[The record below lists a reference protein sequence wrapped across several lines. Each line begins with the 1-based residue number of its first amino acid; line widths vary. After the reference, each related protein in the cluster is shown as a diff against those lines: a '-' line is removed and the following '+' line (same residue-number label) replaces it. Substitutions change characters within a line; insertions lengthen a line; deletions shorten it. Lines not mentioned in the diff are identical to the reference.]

1 MLALMLS
8 LGCFKAT
15 YTTDED
21 VSGDKPEHEIWRNRV
36 LYGIIEI
43 EDPVNIEELCRG
55 GFAQIHTEVD
65 LLAALATI
73 GPSVALSWVAG
84 LGLLQPYAP
93 SNVHVWCKNGAAYRA
108 TVTPDGAVVY
118 LEAPIGQEIPEELGG
133 SLRSAS
139 GTEAGAKHPAAWPAG
154 AEPELSASAWP
165 PKEGEVQ
172 FDSPDCLG
180 SDCGILVHRHH
191 REGTCPHFYYW
202 LQWPAQRAP
211 LLFRLRM
218 VRQPKSDL

>member
-1 MLALMLS
+1 MLALILG

-15 YTTDED
+15 YTTGMD
-21 VSGDKPEHEIWRNRV
+21 VSKAKPEHEIWRNRV

-65 LLAALATI
+65 PLAALATI
-73 GPSVALSWVAG
+73 GPSVMLSWVG

-133 SLRSAS
+133 YSQ
-139 GTEAGAKHPAAWPAG
+139 ECAG
-154 AEPELSASAWP
+154 E
-165 PKEGEVQ
+165 
-172 FDSPDCLG
+172 
-180 SDCGILVHRHH
+180 
-191 REGTCPHFYYW
+191 
-202 LQWPAQRAP
+202 
-211 LLFRLRM
+211 
-218 VRQPKSDL
+218 